1 MSRSPSPLL
10 LLLCPWDKKRKKQ
23 DKSKQADQE
32 EQREKKHNLI
42 KHAYIACPVLLMQ
55 LGWRS
60 KVLALAALPDE
71 MMVYRA
77 AAKEIKNLENL
88 EWREG

>member
-1 MSRSPSPLL
+1 
-10 LLLCPWDKKRKKQ
+10 
-23 DKSKQADQE
+23 
-32 EQREKKHNLI
+32 
-42 KHAYIACPVLLMQ
+42 MQ

-71 MMVYRA
+71 MMVSRA

>member
-1 MSRSPSPLL
+1 M
-10 LLLCPWDKKRKKQ
+10 
-23 DKSKQADQE
+23 
-32 EQREKKHNLI
+32 H
-42 KHAYIACPVLLMQ
+42 

-60 KVLALAALPDE
+60 KVLALAALLDE

-77 AAKEIKNLENL
+77 AAKEIKHLENL